1 MSPKNPRLS
10 AHSRS
15 HSIHSSITD
24 YDKKPIADGTIRYV
38 NTPHGFEVQRYIS
51 HNCLSVDVLSKDMC
65 EYQEKSFRELID
77 KKEQNELSSRSIYT
91 SEYYRNRWNELLQTY
106 RKGNLTHDEWAKQ
119 NYQLNCLKTFYRQ
132 AFEREQYILNS
143 HEEKL
148 RQRRSQA
155 VFNRWKEGKTEDQI
169 EHSRRTTEVISNL
182 SSPSF
187 TLPKPPTN
195 RISIAAILNNDFEEL
210 AVFRPIDTSK
220 TTLNASYMLNE
231 QRWSLKSMLKRV
243 VGLEKPL
250 PPSPKIINPHSS
262 LTNLSIDSGFES
274 GP

>member
-10 AHSRS
+10 AHSRNQ
-15 HSIHSSITD
+15 SIHSSLTD

-38 NTPHGFEVQRYIS
+38 HTRHGFEVQRYLS
-51 HNCLSVDVLSKDMC
+51 NNCLSVDVLSKDMC

-77 KKEQNELSSRSIYT
+77 KKEHDELLSRSIYT

-119 NYQLNCLKTFYRQ
+119 NYQLNCLKTYYQQ
-132 AFEREQYILNS
+132 AFEREQYSLNV
-143 HEEKL
+143 HEERL
-148 RQRRSQA
+148 RERRSQTA
-155 VFNRWKEGKTEDQI
+155 FNRWKEGKTGDHI

-182 SSPSF
+182 SNPSF
-187 TLPKPPTN
+187 ILPNDPTN
-195 RISIAAILNNDFEEL
+195 RISITSILDNDFEEL
-210 AVFRPIDTSK
+210 ALFRPMDASK
-220 TTLNASYMLNE
+220 NTLSASYMLNE

-250 PPSPKIINPHSS
+250 PPPPKIINPHSS
-262 LTNLSIDSGFES
+262 LTNLSTDSGFES